1 MSERYKMADTYNK
14 DEMNRR
20 MNGAVATLKGEFAG
34 LRTGRA
40 SAALLDPVMVGAYG
54 NTVPI
59 NQVGTISTPE
69 ARMITVQVWDQGLA
83 KAVDK
88 AIRDAGLGLNPQ
100 MDGQLLRI
108 PLPELN
114 QERRK
119 ELSKLASK
127 YAEAARVAVRNVRR
141 DGMELLKRLEKDHK
155 IGQDEH
161 HTKGDELQKLTDSH
175 IKDIDTALHSKEQE
189 IMQV

>member
-1 MSERYKMADTYNK
+1 MAEAYSK
-14 DEMNRR
+14 DEMDRR
-20 MNGAVATLKGEFAG
+20 MNGAVVTLKSELGG

-40 SAALLDPVMVGAYG
+40 SAALLDPVKVEAYG
-54 NTVPI
+54 NTVPV
-59 NQVGTISTPE
+59 NQVGSIATPE
-69 ARMITVQVWDQGLA
+69 ARMITVQVWDKGLA

-119 ELSKLASK
+119 ELSKLAAK

-141 DGMELLKRLEKDHK
+141 DGMDLLKRLEKDKK
-155 IGQDEH
+155 IGEDEQ
-161 HTKGDELQKLTDSH
+161 HTRGDELQKLTDAH
-175 IKDIDTALHSKEQE
+175 IKDIDTVLHAKEQE

>member
-1 MSERYKMADTYNK
+1 MAETYNK
-14 DEMNRR
+14 DEMSRR
-20 MNGAVATLKGEFAG
+20 MNGAIAALKAEFTG

-40 SAALLDPVMVGAYG
+40 SPALLDPVMVEAYG
-54 NTVPI
+54 NQTPI
-59 NQVGTISTPE
+59 VQVGTISTPE
-69 ARMITVQVWDQGLA
+69 PRLLTVQVWDKGLA

-108 PLPELN
+108 PIPELN
-114 QERRK
+114 AERRK
-119 ELSKLASK
+119 ELAKLASK
-127 YAEAARVAVRNVRR
+127 YAEQARIAVRNVRR
-141 DGMELLKRLEKDHK
+141 DGMEVLKKLEKDHK

-161 HTKGDELQKLTDSH
+161 HDKGAELQKLTDAH
-175 IKDIDTALHSKEQE
+175 IKDIDQMLHGKEQE

>member
-1 MSERYKMADTYNK
+1 MADTYSK
-14 DEMNRR
+14 DEMFRR
-20 MNGAVATLKGEFAG
+20 MHGAIAALKAEFTG

-40 SAALLDPVMVGAYG
+40 SPALLDPVMVEAYG
-54 NTVPI
+54 NQMPI
-59 NQVGTISTPE
+59 AQVGTISTPE
-69 ARMITVQVWDQGLA
+69 PRLLTVQVWDKGLA

-108 PLPELN
+108 PIPELN
-114 QERRK
+114 AERRK
-119 ELSKLASK
+119 ELAKLASK
-127 YAEAARVAVRNVRR
+127 YAEQARIAVRNVRR
-141 DGMELLKRLEKDHK
+141 DGMEVLKKLEKDHK

-161 HTKGDELQKLTDSH
+161 HDKGDELQKLTDAH
-175 IKDIDTALHSKEQE
+175 IKDIDQMLHGKEQE

>member
-1 MSERYKMADTYNK
+1 MADAYNK
-14 DEMNRR
+14 DELDRR
-20 MNGAVATLKGEFAG
+20 MNGAVATFKSELAG

-40 SAALLDPVMVGAYG
+40 SAALLDPVKVEAYG
-54 NTVPI
+54 NVVPI

-69 ARMITVQVWDQGLA
+69 ARMITVQVWDKGLA

-100 MDGQLLRI
+100 MDGQLLRV

-114 QERRK
+114 EERRK
-119 ELSKLASK
+119 ELTKLAAK

-141 DGMELLKRLEKDHK
+141 DGMEVLKKLEKDHK
-155 IGQDEH
+155 ISQDEH
-161 HTKGDELQKLTDSH
+161 HTRGDVLQKMTDAH
-175 IKDIDTALHSKEQE
+175 VKDIDTALHAKEQE

>member
-1 MSERYKMADTYNK
+1 MAEAYHK
-14 DEMNRR
+14 DDMDRR
-20 MNGAVATLKGEFAG
+20 MNGAVATLKSELAG

-40 SAALLDPVMVGAYG
+40 SAALLDPVKVEAYG
-54 NTVPI
+54 NAVPI
-59 NQVGTISTPE
+59 NQVGSIATPE
-69 ARMITVQVWDQGLA
+69 SRMITVQVWDKGLA

-119 ELSKLASK
+119 ELSKLAAK

-141 DGMELLKRLEKDHK
+141 DGMDLLKRLEKDHK
-155 IGQDEH
+155 IGQDEQ
-161 HTKGDELQKLTDSH
+161 HTKGDELQKMTDAH
-175 IKDIDTALHSKEQE
+175 IKDIDNALHSKEQE